1 MNAKTDGI
9 TPTQRQKRRDFR
21 GMSIHDAPKGCSL
34 RSRWQTSFGDNR
46 DGEAVKLT
54 VDQTVIAV
62 WRNVT

>member
-1 MNAKTDGI
+1 TASRRRGIKNAAFSGV
-9 TPTQRQKRRDFR
+9 
-21 GMSIHDAPKGCSL
+21 MSIYDAPQGCSL
-34 RSRWQTSFGDNR
+34 CSRWQTSFGDNR